1 MDEKLGS
8 NTQLDSNIDKKIG
21 KFLEIPLIS
30 LSIIVMV
37 AFAIRIN
44 YVDFEIPIALDSL
57 EYFVYA
63 IDASRLGYLPETYSP
78 SNNGWSIF
86 LAGIFNLFEFDNAL
100 SYMQL
105 QKIFSIL
112 ISSLIPIAVYFL
124 GRQFFGKKYAI
135 LGSIFFAF
143 DPRIILNSTIGIGDQ
158 LFILLMTISLVV
170 IIKNNKFVYFSFALT
185 SIATMIRPEG
195 IFLFAA
201 ILIMFFIKNKK
212 KYRVI
217 PKIILAVIIFFI
229 VLFPIMTYKTDV
241 LGDDRIFGRASE
253 TIDYHLQP
261 SEVTNGKSGIKF
273 ILNGIENFPKYLGW
287 TMIPN
292 FILFVPFGAIILF
305 REWKKTNLMII
316 IPIISLAI
324 PSFYVYSIPLLET
337 RYIYFLFPLFCI
349 ISLFSIKKIVSNRK
363 YENIILMIIIGS
375 IITAGLLFLD
385 YKKIDYDSEKDSIGI
400 SKFIFY
406 NANGVNS
413 YQHGKFLKSVE
424 VIERWPTLPQ
434 MYIDGHIMAEVPK
447 IPRDQTKSIEEYII
461 ESKDKGLTHLVVSS
475 DNTED
480 VYFQDLI
487 HNEEKY
493 TFLEKKYEEINE
505 KNTIVK
511 IFEINY
517 NKLKIKR

>member
-349 ISLFSIKKIVSNRK
+349 ISLF
-363 YENIILMIIIGS
+363 
-375 IITAGLLFLD
+375 
-385 YKKIDYDSEKDSIGI
+385 
-400 SKFIFY
+400 
-406 NANGVNS
+406 
-413 YQHGKFLKSVE
+413 Q
-424 VIERWPTLPQ
+424 
-434 MYIDGHIMAEVPK
+434 
-447 IPRDQTKSIEEYII
+447 
-461 ESKDKGLTHLVVSS
+461 
-475 DNTED
+475 
-480 VYFQDLI
+480 
-487 HNEEKY
+487 
-493 TFLEKKYEEINE
+493 
-505 KNTIVK
+505 
-511 IFEINY
+511 
-517 NKLKIKR
+517 